1 MLSAKEAAIHLE
13 NLRQSHEFTRNLMA
27 HVSQS
32 RITLSVDARCGWR
45 ATFWQVADMP
55 NETLPLPWTNKTPAA
70 TVAADIA
77 KRFPSAKITVRV

>member
-1 MLSAKEAAIHLE
+1 
-13 NLRQSHEFTRNLMA
+13 
-27 HVSQS
+27 
-32 RITLSVDARCGWR
+32 
-45 ATFWQVADMP
+45 MP